1 MGQARRGDGRGT
13 ADVGVALRPSEAIDL
28 LVQFSRRVSEGDVS
42 AEGVLDLLAESL
54 TRLDRVGGAVLVA
67 TGPEGLPKVVA
78 ARGVTLAGPLGV
90 DSVDEDLERAV
101 LGAANGV
108 FSHALTLPLVSA
120 GGLFGAAVLLWNG
133 GGVDDVEVQM
143 VEGLVDLAAVALDR
157 AHRTRA
163 LQETLDEL
171 RESREIL
178 ARREK
183 LEALGEMAAVVA
195 HEVKNPLA
203 SISGALQVL
212 GQRMSSESTE
222 GRIVDMV
229 IQRLRDLG
237 AMVDELLL
245 FARPR
250 SPSLVRVPLVRLFD
264 GVSGLFTAN
273 PRWADIDLR
282 VTIEPPDAEIV
293 ADADQLQGV
302 LLNLLLNAAQ
312 ALDGRGEV
320 HLKASVI
327 DGRARLVVRDRGPGV
342 PPELRGRIFEP
353 FVTTKTRGSGL
364 GLAVGR
370 QIVEGHGGTIV
381 LESPDDGGARFVIE
395 LPSGLR
401 SRGAARAT
409 D

>member
-1 MGQARRGDGRGT
+1 MAHAAAAADERVTLGT
-13 ADVGVALRPSEAIDL
+13 AG
-28 LVQFSRRVSEGDVS
+28 
-42 AEGVLDLLAESL
+42 
-54 TRLDRVGGAVLVA
+54 GGA
-67 TGPEGLPKVVA
+67 
-78 ARGVTLAGPLGV
+78 
-90 DSVDEDLERAV
+90 
-101 LGAANGV
+101 

-133 GGVDDVEVQM
+133 GGVDPVEVQL

-157 AHRTRA
+157 AHRTRR

-212 GQRMSSESTE
+212 GQRMPSDSTE
-222 GRIVDMV
+222 GRIVEMV
-229 IQRLRDLG
+229 VLRLRDLS

-250 SPSLVRVPLVRLFD
+250 SPALVRLPVARLLE
-264 GVSGLFTAN
+264 GVAGLFSAN
-273 PRWADIDLR
+273 PKWAGIALR
-282 VTIEPPDAEIV
+282 VVVEPPDAEIV
-293 ADADQLQGV
+293 ADGDQLQGV

-312 ALDGRGEV
+312 ACDGQGDVWLTATTTGDRV
-320 HLKASVI
+320 WI
-327 DGRARLVVRDRGPGV
+327 RVRDRGPGV
-342 PPELRGRIFEP
+342 PEPMRERIFDP

-364 GLAVGR
+364 GLAVAR
-370 QIVEGHGGTIV
+370 QVVEGHSGSIR
-381 LESPDDGGARFVIE
+381 LESPPDGGALFVIE
-395 LPSGLR
+395 LPNGCSR
-401 SRGAARAT
+401 SVAARVEAPAKGY
-409 D
+409 